1 MMTLTKRFWG
11 DPPYLSQLS
20 FALRFSVRCR
30 FLCYGAYW
38 FMRQWVAPLSM
49 MGSTMKIVWQAE
61 WAATVKRLTDLR
73 RALVFLSFTNSLL
86 FRVLIYVVLQLSFYS
101 LFVVFLF
108 FTPWILPFYP
118 RFTSFN
124 GDKKGTYRLINTL
137 LCYNLSTW

>member
-30 FLCYGAYW
+30 SLCYGAYW
-38 FMRQWVAPLSM
+38 FMRQRVAPLSM

-61 WAATVKRLTDLR
+61 WAAAVKRLTDLR
-73 RALVFLSFTNSLL
+73 RTLVFWSSTNSPL
-86 FRVLIYVVLQLSFYS
+86 FGVLIYVVLQLSFYS
-101 LFVVFLF
+101 LFVVLLF
-108 FTPWILPFYP
+108 FTPWILPFIL

-124 GDKKGTYRLINTL
+124 GDKKGTYRLVNSL
-137 LCYNLSTW
+137 LCHNLSTW

>member
-30 FLCYGAYW
+30 SLCHGAYW
-38 FMRQWVAPLSM
+38 FMRQRVAPLSM
-49 MGSTMKIVWQAE
+49 MGSTVKIVWQVE
-61 WAATVKRLTDLR
+61 WAPSVKRPTDLCPT
-73 RALVFLSFTNSLL
+73 LVFWSFTNSPL

-108 FTPWILPFYP
+108 FMPWNLLFYPPFYILQ
-118 RFTSFN
+118 RWQ
-124 GDKKGTYRLINTL
+124 KGNI
-137 LCYNLSTW
+137 

>member
-20 FALRFSVRCR
+20 FALRFSIRC
-30 FLCYGAYW
+30 LSLYYGAYW
-38 FMRQWVAPLSM
+38 FMHQRVAPLSM

-61 WAATVKRLTDLR
+61 WAASVKRLTDLR
-73 RALVFLSFTNSLL
+73 HALVFLSFTNSPL

-118 RFTSFN
+118 PFYILQRWQ
-124 GDKKGTYRLINTL
+124 KGNI
-137 LCYNLSTW
+137 

>member
-1 MMTLTKRFWG
+1 MTLTKRFWG

-30 FLCYGAYW
+30 PLCHGAYW
-38 FMRQWVAPLSM
+38 FMHQWVAPLSM
-49 MGSTMKIVWQAE
+49 MGSTVEIVWQVE
-61 WAATVKRLTDLR
+61 WAPSVKRLTDLCPT
-73 RALVFLSFTNSLL
+73 LVFWSFTNSPL

-108 FTPWILPFYP
+108 SRPEIYLFIP

-124 GDKKGTYRLINTL
+124 GDKKGTYRLVNTL